1 MPYQTRLGKMGW
13 RRIRLVA
20 GYSRP
25 CHILLRWKKN
35 HARMGCEQGVK
46 KKEKWAERERVG
58 LERGLFK
65 KGPHISYDF
74 DFNYSKQYTEII
86 RSI

>member
-1 MPYQTRLGKMGW
+1 MSYFATLEKEPRQNG
-13 RRIRLVA
+13 
-20 GYSRP
+20 
-25 CHILLRWKKN
+25 LR
-35 HARMGCEQGVK
+35 ARSE

-58 LERGLFK
+58 LERGLFQ